1 VHTAAD
7 PRFKKRV
14 PCRLL
19 APGGTSSGMVLN
31 VSKSGLFVQTS
42 AAASPGEAVH
52 IDLGVDHAV
61 PLGVDACVVWRRV
74 VGAHLRTVSTGGFGA
89 RIRYAPDAWFG
100 FLSGLAGSEVVS
112 PGPARARA
120 AGSVYRVR
128 LRLVG
133 TPRTRVVVVE
143 SADEAAARA
152 RALEVAGVH
161 WVVLD
166 LASTPRE
173 D

>member
-1 VHTAAD
+1 VHTSAE

-14 PCRLL
+14 PCRLVT
-19 APGGTSSGMVLN
+19 PGGTHSGMVLN
-31 VSKSGLFVQTS
+31 VSRGGLFVQTS
-42 AAASPGEAVH
+42 AAASPGEAIHV
-52 IDLGVDHAV
+52 DLGVDDAA

-112 PGPARARA
+112 PEPPRERA

-128 LRLVG
+128 LRLAG
-133 TPRTRVVVVE
+133 SPRTRVVVVE
-143 SADEAAARA
+143 GADEASARE
-152 RALEVAGVH
+152 RALAVVGGQ
-161 WVVLD
+161 WLVLD
-166 LASTPRE
+166 LASEPRE
-173 D
+173 R

>member
-1 VHTAAD
+1 
-7 PRFKKRV
+7 
-14 PCRLL
+14 
-19 APGGTSSGMVLN
+19 
-31 VSKSGLFVQTS
+31 
-42 AAASPGEAVH
+42 
-52 IDLGVDHAV
+52 
-61 PLGVDACVVWRRV
+61 VVWRRV

-100 FLSGLAGSEVVS
+100 FLSGLAGSEVRE
-112 PGPARARA
+112 PARERA
-120 AGSVYRVR
+120 AAPVYRVR
-128 LRLVG
+128 LRLAG

-143 SADEAAARA
+143 SPDEAAARA